1 MAHVLPR
8 LRPAATNKERSVKKG
23 APHFRA
29 RRVAIPVRPTNF
41 PTLLPMN
48 RRTFLRSSATALAF
62 ASTPSFLT
70 RRARAADGKPE
81 TILLQSAW
89 DTVNIGDIG
98 HTPGTLRILEQYL
111 PDAHVILWAMKLD
124 ERVTALLCAR
134 FPKVEIL
141 QGSLTGTTEK
151 DEKLRAAIGRSDLFI
166 RNSGM
171 GQDTNFMEY
180 CRKIGKP
187 YGLYGQSYFP
197 NMVEGAGGEERKEM
211 LHGASFLYC
220 RESKTLDILRRAG
233 VKPPV
238 LEFGPDGCFG
248 IDVRDDERGL
258 ATMKKLG
265 LEERKFITI
274 QLRTN
279 TAKLPGVDDKRVP
292 SLNPLHPSP
301 EQIADDERR
310 AAVYRDLITQWVQRT
325 GHKVLIA
332 PEVKKE
338 MEHNKRLL
346 CDPLPADIRK
356 HVVNLESF
364 WNADEAASVF
374 ARAHTVVCHEP
385 HSPIIALANGT
396 PIIHTYSEFHS
407 PKCWMFQDIGLPEW
421 LLEFDS
427 TPAAKMA
434 ETLFAIHADY
444 PAALAKVK
452 AAMHFVHERQAAT
465 MRVVKSVLAA
475 K

>member
-1 MAHVLPR
+1 M
-8 LRPAATNKERSVKKG
+8 T
-23 APHFRA
+23 
-29 RRVAIPVRPTNF
+29 
-41 PTLLPMN
+41 
-48 RRTFLRSSATALAF
+48 
-62 ASTPSFLT
+62 T
-70 RRARAADGKPE
+70 RRQFIATVTAALGASACAAPAKPK

-98 HTPGTLRILEQYL
+98 HTPGTLRIIERHL
-111 PDAHVILWAMKLD
+111 PDVRVIVWAMKLD
-124 ERVTALLCAR
+124 ERVTAMLRRR
-134 FPKVEIL
+134 FPKVEFL
-141 QGSLTGTTEK
+141 QGSLTGKGER
-151 DEKLRAAIGRSDLFI
+151 DERLREAIARADLFI

-171 GQDTNFMEY
+171 GQDTSFMEF
-180 CRKIGKP
+180 CRKLGKP

-197 NMVEGAGGEERKEM
+197 SMVEGKGAAERM
-211 LHGASFLYC
+211 ALLNGAAFIYC
-220 RESKTLDILRRAG
+220 RETKTLDILRNAS

-248 IDVRDDERGL
+248 IDVCDEERGL

-279 TAKLPGVDDKRVP
+279 TAKLPGVDDSRTPK
-292 SLNPLHPSP
+292 LNPLHPTP

-310 AAVYRDLITQWVQRT
+310 AAMYRDLITRWVKRT
-325 GHKVLIA
+325 GYKVLIA

-346 CDPLPADIRK
+346 HDPLPANIRK
-356 HVVNLESF
+356 HVVNLDYF

-374 ARAHTVVCHEP
+374 ARAHTAVCHEP
-385 HSPIIALANGT
+385 HSLIIALANGT
-396 PIIHTYSEFHS
+396 PIMHTFSEFHS
-407 PKCWMFQDIGLPEW
+407 PKCWMFRDIGLPEW

-434 ETLFAIHADY
+434 ETLFAIHSDY

-452 AAMHFVHERQAAT
+452 RAMAFVEQRQAAT
-465 MRVVKSVLAA
+465 MAVVRKLLAG
-475 K
+475 

>member
-1 MAHVLPR
+1 M
-8 LRPAATNKERSVKKG
+8 T
-23 APHFRA
+23 
-29 RRVAIPVRPTNF
+29 
-41 PTLLPMN
+41 
-48 RRTFLRSSATALAF
+48 
-62 ASTPSFLT
+62 T
-70 RRARAADGKPE
+70 RRQFIAAVTAALGASAYAASAKPK

-98 HTPGTLRILEQYL
+98 HTPGTLRIIEQHL
-111 PDAHVILWAMKLD
+111 PDVRVVVWAMKLD
-124 ERVTALLCAR
+124 ERVTAMLRRR
-134 FPKVEIL
+134 FPKVEFL
-141 QGSLTGTTEK
+141 QGSLTGKGER
-151 DEKLRAAIGRSDLFI
+151 DEKLRQAIARADLFI

-171 GQDTNFMEY
+171 GQDTSFMEF
-180 CRKIGKP
+180 CHKIGKP

-197 NMVEGAGGEERKEM
+197 NMVEGKDAADRIA
-211 LHGASFLYC
+211 LLNGATFIYC
-220 RESKTLDILRRAG
+220 RDHKSLDILRKAG

-248 IDVRDDERGL
+248 IDVRDEDRGL

-265 LEERKFITI
+265 LEDRKFITI

-301 EQIADDERR
+301 QQIADDERR
-310 AAVYRDLITQWVQRT
+310 AGVYRDLITRWVKRT
-325 GHKVLIA
+325 GFKVLIA

-346 CDPLPADIRK
+346 HDLLPEDIRK
-356 HVVNLESF
+356 HVVNLDYF

-374 ARAHTVVCHEP
+374 ARAHTAVCHEP
-385 HSPIIALANGT
+385 HSLIIALANGT
-396 PIIHTYSEFHS
+396 PVIHTYSEFHS
-407 PKCWMFQDIGLPEW
+407 PKCWMFEDIGLPEW

-427 TPAAKMA
+427 TPAARMA
-434 ETLFAIHADY
+434 ETLFAIHDDY

-452 AAMHFVHERQAAT
+452 KAMAFVEQRQVET
-465 MRVVKSVLAA
+465 MVVTKRLLGL
-475 K
+475 

>member
-1 MAHVLPR
+1 MTTR
-8 LRPAATNKERSVKKG
+8 REFIAAVSAALG
-23 APHFRA
+23 A
-29 RRVAIPVRPTNF
+29 
-41 PTLLPMN
+41 
-48 RRTFLRSSATALAF
+48 SALA
-62 ASTPSFLT
+62 ASANP
-70 RRARAADGKPE
+70 K

-98 HTPGTLRILEQYL
+98 HTPGTLRIIERHL
-111 PDAHVILWAMKLD
+111 PDVRIVVWAMKLD
-124 ERVTALLCAR
+124 ERVTAMLRRR
-134 FPKVEIL
+134 FPKVEFL
-141 QGSLTGTTEK
+141 QGSLTGKGER
-151 DEKLRAAIGRSDLFI
+151 DEKLRQAIACADLFI

-171 GQDTNFMEY
+171 GQDTSFMEF

-187 YGLYGQSYFP
+187 YGLYGQSYFSS
-197 NMVEGAGGEERKEM
+197 MVEGKGAAERIA
-211 LHGASFLYC
+211 LLNGAAFIYC
-220 RESKTLDILRRAG
+220 RDSKSLGILHKAG
-233 VKPPV
+233 LKPPV

-248 IDVRDDERGL
+248 IDVRDDARGL

-301 EQIADDERR
+301 QQIADDERR
-310 AAVYRDLITQWVQRT
+310 AAVYRDLITRWVKRT
-325 GHKVLIA
+325 GFKVLIA

-346 CDPLPADIRK
+346 HDPLPEDIRK
-356 HVVNLESF
+356 YVVNLDTF

-374 ARAHTVVCHEP
+374 ARAHTAVCHEP
-385 HSPIIALANGT
+385 HSLIIALANGT
-396 PIIHTYSEFHS
+396 PVIHTFSEFHS
-407 PKCWMFQDIGLPEW
+407 PKCWMFKDIGLPEW

-434 ETLFAIHADY
+434 ETLFAIHDDY
-444 PAALAKVK
+444 PGALAKVK
-452 AAMHFVHERQAAT
+452 KAMAFVAERQAAT
-465 MRVVKSVLAA
+465 MAVVRKALGL
-475 K
+475 

>member
-1 MAHVLPR
+1 MHTRRHFIATLSAVL
-8 LRPAATNKERSVKKG
+8 G
-23 APHFRA
+23 
-29 RRVAIPVRPTNF
+29 
-41 PTLLPMN
+41 
-48 RRTFLRSSATALAF
+48 
-62 ASTPSFLT
+62 ASTFAAEG
-70 RRARAADGKPE
+70 RRK

-98 HTPGTLRILEQYL
+98 HTPGTLRIIEQHL
-111 PDAHVILWAMKLD
+111 PEAQVILWAMKLD
-124 ERVTALLCAR
+124 ERVTAMLRTR

-141 QGSLTGTTEK
+141 QGNLAGTEER
-151 DEKLRAAIGRSDLFI
+151 DEQLRQAIGRADLFI

-171 GQDTNFMEY
+171 GQDTNFMEF

-197 NMVEGAGGEERKEM
+197 SMVEGKGGEERIAM
-211 LHGASFLYC
+211 LNGVSFIYC
-220 RESKTLDILRRAG
+220 RESKTLDILRNAG

-248 IDVRDDERGL
+248 IDVRDEERGL

-265 LEERKFITI
+265 LEARKFITI

-301 EQIADDERR
+301 QQIADDERR
-310 AAVYRDLITQWVQRT
+310 AGVYRDLVTRWVKKT

-338 MEHNKRLL
+338 MEHNKRLIH
-346 CDPLPADIRK
+346 DPLPAEIQK
-356 HVVNLESF
+356 HVVNLEYF

-396 PIIHTYSEFHS
+396 PVIHTFSEFHS
-407 PKCWMFQDIGLPEW
+407 PKCWMFKDIGLGEW
-421 LLEFDS
+421 LPEFDS
-427 TPAAKMA
+427 TPAEKMA
-434 ETLFAIHADY
+434 EILFAIDADY

-452 AAMHFVHERQAAT
+452 KAMDFVRQRQADT
-465 MRVVKSVLAA
+465 MRVVGGILAA
-475 K
+475 R

>member
-1 MAHVLPR
+1 MLPPPPSSTTR
-8 LRPAATNKERSVKKG
+8 RRFIATLAAALG
-23 APHFRA
+23 
-29 RRVAIPVRPTNF
+29 
-41 PTLLPMN
+41 
-48 RRTFLRSSATALAF
+48 SSAVGSR
-62 ASTPSFLT
+62 ASGVGV
-70 RRARAADGKPE
+70 GKGK
-81 TILLQSAW
+81 TLLLQSAW

-98 HTPGTLRILEQYL
+98 HTPGTLRIIEEHL
-111 PDAHVILWAMKLD
+111 PEVRVVLWAMKLD
-124 ERVTALLCAR
+124 ERVTAMLRAR

-141 QGSLTGTTEK
+141 QGSLKGNDER
-151 DEKLRAAIGRSDLFI
+151 DEKLRQAIGGADLFI

-171 GQDTNFMEY
+171 GQDISFMEY
-180 CRKIGKP
+180 CRSIGKP

-197 NMVEGAGGEERKEM
+197 SMVEGKGGADRIA
-211 LHGASFLYC
+211 LLNGASFIYC
-220 RESKTLDILRRAG
+220 RETKTLEILRRAG

-248 IDVRDDERGL
+248 IDVRDEARGL
-258 ATMKKLG
+258 ATMQKLG

-279 TAKLPGVDDKRVP
+279 TAKLPGVDDTRTPK
-292 SLNPLHPSP
+292 LNPLHPTP

-310 AAVYRDLITQWVQRT
+310 AAVYRDLITRWVKKT

-332 PEVKKE
+332 PEVWKE
-338 MEHNKRLL
+338 MGHNKRLL
-346 CDPLPADIRK
+346 WEPLPAEIQK

-407 PKCWMFQDIGLPEW
+407 PKCWMFEDIGLAEW
-421 LLEFDS
+421 LPEFDS

-434 ETLFAIHADY
+434 DILFAIGADY

-452 AAMHFVHERQAAT
+452 KAMAFVRRRQAET
-465 MRVVKSVLAA
+465 MKVVGKIVT
-475 K
+475 